1 MIEVGQL
8 RRWKEDVEFGNSMRS
23 DIFLVSTHIGKF
35 YPQGARHLVLED
47 HWDIMANGSIHSG
60 WSSSLLE
67 ELSEAVHGTQ

>member
-23 DIFLVSTHIGKF
+23 DIFLVSTQIGKF
-35 YPQGARHLVLED
+35 YPQGTRHLVLED
-47 HWDIMANGSIHSG
+47 HWDIMANGYIHSG